1 MFPAISV
8 NKGCHSHQWLQPSK
22 VNIWALRKLRAEN
35 NICQLA
41 SSRLQP
47 FPKEGALRKHRMWKH
62 RILIPDSWGA
72 YQRNDFSEPRPLHV
86 PKRVCIWAFSHLVM
100 SDSLKPHGLQLSRL
114 LCPWDFPCKNIGV
127 GYHFLFQSI
136 FLTWRSNPGFLH
148 LLHCRQI
155 LCLWA
160 TK

>member
-72 YQRNDFSEPRPLHV
+72 YQRNDFSEPRLLRLPIHRKVMNTLTWD
-86 PKRVCIWAFSHLVM
+86 IWVSLINSNFWYSVSLPFVEKFLSILPPCLPSWSSFS
-100 SDSLKPHGLQLSRL
+100 QLSEELSPRL
-114 LCPWDFPCKNIGV
+114 
-127 GYHFLFQSI
+127 QS
-136 FLTWRSNPGFLH
+136 
-148 LLHCRQI
+148 
-155 LCLWA
+155 
-160 TK
+160 

>member
-72 YQRNDFSEPRPLHV
+72 YQRNDFSEPRLLHLPIV
-86 PKRVCIWAFSHLVM
+86 RKVLTSLIWSIWFSLTVIFWC
-100 SDSLKPHGLQLSRL
+100 SNYLE
-114 LCPWDFPCKNIGV
+114 
-127 GYHFLFQSI
+127 I
-136 FLTWRSNPGFLH
+136 FLQKH
-148 LLHCRQI
+148 LYI
-155 LCLWA
+155 LAPPLMLLNIPSKLSERVPSGLKSSVCSLNRI
-160 TK
+160 